1 MNYRESRVYIDE
13 AQRYGSVLGLDNMR
27 EMLNRLGNPQ
37 DSLKFIHVAGTNGK
51 GSVLAYIATVL
62 KCAGYRVG
70 RYVSPPIYT
79 YLERMEINGSA
90 VSEEAFAE
98 HLTAVAEVIAKMTA
112 EGLPHPTPF
121 EIETAVAFL
130 YFKAE
135 NCDIVA
141 LETGLGGLLDA
152 TNLITTTVLAVIT
165 SISMDHMA
173 FLGNTLYDI
182 ARNKAG
188 IIKPGCRV
196 VTAKQKSEAM
206 EAVEK
211 ACRRCGAPMYVADSR
226 EAHVKKSG
234 YAGQVFEYHGE
245 IYEIQMAGLY
255 QIENAV
261 VALQALE
268 VLQGL
273 GFPVSEEQIRE
284 GMSQTQWGGRF
295 TVLAKEPVFI
305 IDGAHNPDAAVKL
318 EESIQ
323 EYFPGKNIYYIMGV
337 FKDKEYEKVAQITAG
352 YAREI
357 YTIATPR
364 NERALPAE
372 DLARVVK
379 KYNSRVWP
387 KATLQEA
394 VDAAYEKAGK
404 EDVIIAF
411 GSLSFLGEITRIV
424 KRRQEKKDA
433 GFDAV
438 ERRDR

>member
-1 MNYRESRVYIDE
+1 MNYRESRIYIDQ
-13 AQRYGSVLGLDNMR
+13 AQRYGSVLGLDNMQ

-37 DSLKFIHVAGTNGK
+37 DDLRFIHVAGTNGK

-62 KCAGYRVG
+62 RAAGYRVG

-79 YLERMEINGSA
+79 YLERMEINGAA

-98 HLTAVAEVIAKMTA
+98 HLTAVADVIDTMTE

-152 TNLITTTVLAVIT
+152 TNLITTTELAVIT

-173 FLGNTLYDI
+173 FLGNTLRDI
-182 ARNKAG
+182 AKNKAG

-196 VTAKQKSEAM
+196 VTAKQKRDAM
-206 EAVEK
+206 DVVEST
-211 ACRRCGAPMYVADSR
+211 CRRCGVPMYVADSS

-234 YAGQVFEYHGE
+234 YAGQTFEYHGE
-245 IYEIQMAGLY
+245 TYEIQMAGLY

-261 VALQALE
+261 TALQALE

-273 GFPVSEEQIRE
+273 GFDLSEEQIHQ
-284 GMSQTQWGGRF
+284 GMYQTQWGGRF
-295 TVLAKEPVFI
+295 TVIAKEPIFI
-305 IDGAHNPDAAVKL
+305 IDGAHNPDAAIKL
-318 EESIQ
+318 EESVQ
-323 EYFPGKNIYYIMGV
+323 EYFPDKNIYYIMGV

-357 YTIATPR
+357 YTIATPK
-364 NERALPAE
+364 NERALPADE
-372 DLARVVK
+372 LAQVVK
-379 KYNSRVWP
+379 KYNSRVQA
-387 KATLQEA
+387 KASLKEA
-394 VDAAYEKAGK
+394 VDAAYEKAEP

-424 KRRQEKKDA
+424 KKRQEK
-433 GFDAV
+433 
-438 ERRDR
+438 